1 MCFSLLVRIDQNSYR
16 LPFKILKLRYTEA
29 SAYRGGTPPIG
40 CCISAGFTTICLY
53 KIRYKMEQYGMEI
66 WSGDTP
72 EDLPK
77 LELGSAS
84 DEVFASYTGPDN
96 GLAFACDDSNGNEPP
111 SLSDVEI
118 AGVKKWNRRDQKS
131 YGICI
136 SLYEQHPVSGKMS
149 GDPVAD
155 AFAIC
160 TRKNS
165 CVMLIA
171 DGVNWGEKSRL
182 AARSALHG
190 AMTHINKQL
199 FIERKQP
206 TNTQEALNI
215 LKESFEEAHETILRK
230 DGGLTTL
237 CSCLVCPLKNSEEF
251 VVCCANVGDSYGFIF
266 SHNHGIR
273 EVTIGSHDVSS
284 VRDIRDAGGALGPVD
299 GKNPELHNLTFSL
312 TLCHAG
318 DIVFLTTDGISD
330 NFDPVVAKVAV
341 PIDTSDTN
349 SDTSP
354 TSPVWEGCI
363 KPPMDPQER
372 HIYSLKEMERIVHE
386 FELVTEEQCSSQEFC
401 GALVQHVLSL
411 TDAKRKI
418 LENPSLYVRRRMTS
432 KEKQRRDLEIV
443 EKMSKAPGK
452 LDHASIVAY
461 EVGVMRTDED
471 EMDNISLQ
479 ESLNTLTN
487 AVTSPCSPDS
497 ELAGAVSPNSKKSR
511 PNRLFAKIRKF
522 GSHTSPL
529 SPGQSSTFGFFPISP
544 KKSSK
549 RSRTK
554 SEREHSEADF
564 LSASSPTMLQP
575 DTDFPESRSPTSP
588 TSPELPLP
596 TQHPYRKNVGMV

>member
-1 MCFSLLVRIDQNSYR
+1 M
-16 LPFKILKLRYTEA
+16 
-29 SAYRGGTPPIG
+29 
-40 CCISAGFTTICLY
+40 
-53 KIRYKMEQYGMEI
+53 
-66 WSGDTP
+66 
-72 EDLPK
+72 
-77 LELGSAS
+77 
-84 DEVFASYTGPDN
+84 
-96 GLAFACDDSNGNEPP
+96 
-111 SLSDVEI
+111 
-118 AGVKKWNRRDQKS
+118 
-131 YGICI
+131 
-136 SLYEQHPVSGKMS
+136 
-149 GDPVAD
+149 
-155 AFAIC
+155 
-160 TRKNS
+160 
-165 CVMLIA
+165 
-171 DGVNWGEKSRL
+171 
-182 AARSALHG
+182 
-190 AMTHINKQL
+190 
-199 FIERKQP
+199 
-206 TNTQEALNI
+206 QEALNI
-215 LKESFEEAHETILRK
+215 LKASFEEAHEAILRK
-230 DGGLTTL
+230 EGGLTTL
-237 CSCLVCPLKNSEEF
+237 CSCLVCPLKNSEGF
-251 VVCCANVGDSYGFIF
+251 VVCCANVGDSYGFVF

-312 TLCHAG
+312 TLCHSG

-341 PIDTSDTN
+341 PLDTSDTN

-354 TSPVWEGCI
+354 TSPTWQRCI

-432 KEKQRRDLEIV
+432 KEKQRRDSEIV
-443 EKMSKAPGK
+443 EKMSKAAGK

-461 EVGVMRTDED
+461 EVGVMRTDEE
-471 EMDNISLQ
+471 EMDSICLHEPVS
-479 ESLNTLTN
+479 EANTLTN
-487 AVTSPCSPDS
+487 EVTSPVSPGSD
-497 ELAGAVSPNSKKSR
+497 LAGAVSPNSKKSR

-554 SEREHSEADF
+554 SEREQSETDF
-564 LSASSPTMLQP
+564 LTASSPTMLQP
-575 DTDFPESRSPTSP
+575 STDFPDSESRSPTSP

-596 TQHPYRKNVGMV
+596 AQHPYRKSISFESSV